1 MNNSEKSKKERSQKP
16 THETRE
22 QANTGTNAQPY
33 MSKQLLAINRLWKEY
48 NEIYHDAAIRLG
60 LSNSEFDTL
69 YAICEL
75 GDGCKQTDICR
86 ASFLPK
92 QTVNSVIRTLE
103 KKGCL
108 TMVSGKGRSMHIYLT
123 EQGMQLVRRT
133 IFPMVEIENEA
144 FPQQSEKGFKKVIE
158 FHTKYITALRE
169 GIQKL

>member
-1 MNNSEKSKKERSQKP
+1 MSEHTKNPGKKIPK
-16 THETRE
+16 
-22 QANTGTNAQPY
+22 TGNQTSAVDYTQPF

-75 GDGCKQTDICR
+75 GDGCKQADICR

-92 QTVNSVIRTLE
+92 QTVNSVIRTLG
-103 KKGCL
+103 KKECL
-108 TMVSGKGRSMHIYLT
+108 TMVSGKGRNMHIYLT
-123 EQGMQLVRRT
+123 ELGMQLVRRT

-144 FPQQSEKGFKKVIE
+144 FPKQSEKDFNKVLD
-158 FHTKYITALRE
+158 FHTKYIASLRE
-169 GIQKL
+169 GIRKL